1 MKNRN
6 SLCTRAVVAS
16 LMFAVTT
23 FAFCLSVGWAQSVT
37 SIRQV
42 DFLNFSYTHSCD
54 DQPTRVNNG
63 SFFSDTPDERL
74 SLDIN
79 DIEYGD
85 LTGDG
90 NDEAVVLTTCST
102 GGTGR
107 FSEGFIYTL
116 RNGTP
121 VRLAAEVEGGDRAF
135 GAILRVKIANRRLEV
150 VRNDGGNT
158 GACCPQFFATT
169 RFRLSNDRLVR
180 VGQPVRRRIG
190 NDDPSRERI
199 RFATGRTQ
207 ATLRGSTVRSDRYVI
222 GARTGQSLILNLS
235 LERGSA
241 RIQVLDSN
249 GQNLAG
255 TATNTS
261 FSGNLPR
268 NGDYEIVVETTS
280 GIANYVLEVTIPVQ
294 R

>member
-6 SLCTRAVVAS
+6 PLCTRAVVAA
-16 LMFAVTT
+16 LMLAFTT
-23 FAFCLSVGWAQSVT
+23 LIFCLPVGSAQSVT

-42 DFLNFSYTHSCD
+42 DFLNFSYTHSCA
-54 DQPTRVNNG
+54 DQPTTVDNG
-63 SFFSDTPDERL
+63 SFFSNTRDQRL
-74 SLDIN
+74 SLDVN
-79 DIEYGD
+79 DVEYGD

-90 NDEAVVLTTCST
+90 NDEAVVLTTCSG

-121 VRLAAEVEGGDRAF
+121 VRLAEVEGGDRAL
-135 GAILRVKIANRRLEV
+135 GAILRVKIANRLIEV
-150 VRNDGGNT
+150 VKNDGGNT
-158 GACCPQFFATT
+158 GACCPEFVATT
-169 RFRLSNDRLVR
+169 RFRLSNNRLVQ
-180 VGQPVRRRIG
+180 VGQRVRRRIG

-207 ATLRGSTVRSDRYVI
+207 ATLRGSTVNSDRYVI
-222 GARTGQSLILNLS
+222 GARAGQSLILHLS
-235 LERGSA
+235 SERGNA

-249 GQNLAG
+249 GQNLVG
-255 TATNTS
+255 TATNVS
-261 FSGNLPR
+261 FNSRLPR

-294 R
+294 Q